1 MEAVMVRSE
10 GGVRTRL
17 MATLSYL
24 GILCLV
30 PLVMNQ
36 NNEYVYFHARQGLII
51 WIWSVIAVL
60 ALYVP
65 GVGPWFSG
73 VSALAVVV
81 LSAIGLVAVFLNKA
95 WRLPLVH
102 SIAARM

>member
-1 MEAVMVRSE
+1 MEMVRSE
-10 GGVRTRL
+10 GGIRTRL
-17 MATLSYL
+17 MATMSYL

-30 PLVMNQ
+30 PLVMNGK
-36 NNEYVYFHARQGLII
+36 NEFVYFHARQGLII
-51 WIWSVIAVL
+51 WIWSVLAIF

-81 LSAIGLVAVFLNKA
+81 LSTIGVVAVFLNKA

-102 SIAARM
+102 SIADRI